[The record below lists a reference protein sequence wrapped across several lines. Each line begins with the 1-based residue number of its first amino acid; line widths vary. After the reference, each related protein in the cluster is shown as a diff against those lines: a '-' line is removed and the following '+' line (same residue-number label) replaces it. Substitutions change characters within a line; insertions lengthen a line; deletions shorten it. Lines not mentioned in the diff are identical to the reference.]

1 VAAEETNK
9 ALVREFFEEAW
20 IKGNV
25 ATVDEYMAADHVEYP
40 RPSTL
45 SPGAEGL
52 KQMISTYRTAFPDLK
67 MTLDD
72 IARDALRAE
81 GDGVRCWCSGPLL

>member
-1 VAAEETNK
+1 
-9 ALVREFFEEAW
+9 
-20 IKGNV
+20 
-25 ATVDEYMAADHVEYP
+25 
-40 RPSTL
+40 
-45 SPGAEGL
+45 L
-52 KQMISTYRTAFPDLK
+52 KQMISAYRTAFPDLK